1 MNEAA
6 VHIVCPHCDAV
17 NRIPADKPAQAAK
30 CGRCHRSI
38 FEGKPVDV
46 DAVRLEKNIRDNDI
60 PVVVD
65 FWAPWCGPCRMMA
78 PAYAR
83 AAAQLEPKVRLLK
96 VDTQDNPAAAEKYNI
111 QAIPTLMLFRGG
123 RTVDRLSGALD
134 ERSLQQWIMRHV
146 A

>member
-1 MNEAA
+1 MSEAA

-46 DAVRLEKNIRDNDI
+46 DTVRLEKNIRDNDI

-96 VDTQDNPAAAEKYNI
+96 VDTQNNPAAAEKYNI

-134 ERSLQQWIMRHV
+134 ERSLQQWIMRHL

>member
-1 MNEAA
+1 MSEAA
-6 VHIVCPHCDAV
+6 THIVCPHCDAV
-17 NRIPADKPAQAAK
+17 NRIPAGKAAQDAK
-30 CGRCHRSI
+30 CGRCHRPI

-46 DAVRLEKNIRDNDI
+46 DAVRLEKNIKSNEI

-78 PAYAR
+78 PAYER
-83 AAAQLEPKVRLLK
+83 VAAQLEPKVRLLK

-123 RTVDRLSGALD
+123 RAVDRLSGALD
-134 ERSLQQWIMRHV
+134 ERSLQQWIMGHV

>member
-1 MNEAA
+1 MSEAA
-6 VHIVCPHCDAV
+6 IHIVCPHCDAV

-30 CGRCHRSI
+30 CGRCHRAI

-46 DAVRLEKNIRDNDI
+46 DTVRLEKHIRDNDI

-78 PAYAR
+78 PTYAR
-83 AAAQLEPKVRLLK
+83 VAAQLEPTVRLLK
-96 VDTQDNPAAAEKYNI
+96 VDTQNNPAAAETYNI

-123 RTVDRLSGALD
+123 RSVDRLSGALD
-134 ERSLQQWIMRHV
+134 ERSLQQWIIRHV

>member
-1 MNEAA
+1 VNEAA

>member
-1 MNEAA
+1 MSEAA

-96 VDTQDNPAAAEKYNI
+96 VDTQNNPAAAEKYNI

>member
-1 MNEAA
+1 VNEAA

-17 NRIPADKPAQAAK
+17 NRILADKPAQAAK

-46 DAVRLEKNIRDNDI
+46 DTVRLEKNIRDNDI

-96 VDTQDNPAAAEKYNI
+96 VDTQNNPAAAEKYNI

-134 ERSLQQWIMRHV
+134 ERSLQQWIMRHL